1 MSIYLIFS
9 EIILM
14 EKNSILWKIVKEP
27 GTVLCSKS
35 LNKQTNKQKKK
46 NKDVGIMKSPE
57 KTAGGSGTTGE

>member
-1 MSIYLIFS
+1 MSVYLIFS

-27 GTVLCSKS
+27 GAVLCSKS
-35 LNKQTNKQKKK
+35 LNKQTNKQTK
-46 NKDVGIMKSPE
+46 NKEVGIMKSPE